1 MRAKPR
7 GAPQAPAQGP
17 GDLLRR
23 TGRPRSGRRH
33 EPAQLGAEA
42 LPHGLEAAD
51 PEAAAA
57 LMDALGIE
65 EVPYGRLD
73 LTIGAVDRDR
83 EERGLPP
90 LA

>member
-1 MRAKPR
+1 
-7 GAPQAPAQGP
+7 
-17 GDLLRR
+17 
-23 TGRPRSGRRH
+23 
-33 EPAQLGAEA
+33 
-42 LPHGLEAAD
+42 
-51 PEAAAA
+51 
-57 LMDALGIE
+57 MDALGIE